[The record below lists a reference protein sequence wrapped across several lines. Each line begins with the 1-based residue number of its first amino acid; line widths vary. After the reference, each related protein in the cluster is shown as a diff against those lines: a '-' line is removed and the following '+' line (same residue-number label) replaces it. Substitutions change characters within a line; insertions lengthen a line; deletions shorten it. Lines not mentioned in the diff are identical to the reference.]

1 MNNRAKAFASRVFYP
16 AYILA
21 LVIVASL
28 VAQTPVPQPT
38 QFLFTVQTIPAAI
51 PTSNTCIVGFA
62 VGCLLKLVPG
72 HTDPY
77 LCGADFSAT
86 GQTITLSDANGTPW
100 VVNGAVLGA
109 SGAPVGWLF
118 VAPNDAACRMFP
130 GGVYVQAGSS
140 GVTGRLT
147 IKYNKP

>member
-1 MNNRAKAFASRVFYP
+1 MNKFIQQIGSG
-16 AYILA
+16 AYVLA
-21 LVIVASL
+21 LMTVTALFS
-28 VAQTPVPQPT
+28 QTPVPQPT

-62 VGCLLKLVPG
+62 VGCLLKLIPG
-72 HTDPY
+72 HSDPY

-86 GQTITLSDANGTPW
+86 GQTITLSDANSIPW
-100 VVNGAVLGA
+100 VVNGAALGA
-109 SGAPVGWLF
+109 SGAPVGWVF

-130 GGVYVQAGSS
+130 GGVYIQAGSS